1 VNIVV
6 AGAGIVGCSVAYEL
20 ASRGA
25 RVHIVD
31 PRRPGEGGTR
41 ASAGTLVPYIEGHS
55 PIMLALGIRS
65 LALYD
70 RFIERVVADSGCAVE
85 YRRSG
90 SLQVAQTRE
99 DALQLAQLAQTL
111 AADSIDHQLLNEDGL
126 RDVEGAIRNV
136 VAGLLIP
143 QHGFV
148 AAHALTRALHQAALT
163 CGAVASDA
171 RVTNLTATTGGVT
184 VETSKGSIAADAVIV
199 ASGTWTG
206 QVKPIRGQ
214 LVQLQPDERLLT
226 RVVWGARCYLV
237 PWADG
242 TVLVGA
248 TVEDVGYD
256 ESSTADGARQLA
268 LAAAGIVPAL
278 RGARIVDVRAGL
290 RPWTMDELPAIG
302 PSSTMPHVFYAAGH
316 YRTGVLLAP
325 LTGALVAD
333 LVLEGRAGRE
343 LADLRPSRLGL

>member
-1 VNIVV
+1 VHIVV
-6 AGAGIVGCSVAYEL
+6 AGAGIVGCSIAYEL

-55 PIMLALGIRS
+55 PVMLTLGVRS
-65 LALYD
+65 LGMYD
-70 RFIERVVADSGCAVE
+70 RFVERVVADSGCVVE

-99 DALQLAQLAQTL
+99 DALQLARLARTL
-111 AADSIDHQLLNEDGL
+111 AAESIEHQLLDENGL
-126 RDVEGAIRNV
+126 REVEGAIDNV

-143 QHGFV
+143 EHGFV
-148 AAHALTRALHQAALT
+148 AAHALTRALHQAALK

-171 RVTNLTATTGGVT
+171 RVTNITASSDGVT
-184 VETSKGSIAADAVIV
+184 VETSAGPIVADAAIV
-199 ASGTWTG
+199 ASGTWTEH
-206 QVKPIRGQ
+206 VKPIRGQ
-214 LVQLQPDERLLT
+214 LVQLQPEERLLA
-226 RVVWGARCYLV
+226 RVIWGPRCYLV

-242 TVLVGA
+242 SVLVGA
-248 TVEDVGYD
+248 TVEDVGFN
-256 ESSTADGARQLA
+256 ESSTTAGARQLA
-268 LAAAGIVPAL
+268 MAAADIIPAL

-290 RPWTMDELPAIG
+290 RPWTVDELPAIG

-325 LTGALVAD
+325 LTASLVAD
-333 LVLEGRAGRE
+333 LVLDGRAGRE
-343 LADLRPSRLGL
+343 LATLRPSRLGL